1 VQLQQAG
8 KEVIKALAPQR
19 LAGYE
24 ARCPRH
30 AL

>member
-1 VQLQQAG
+1 MQLQQAG

-24 ARCPRH
+24 ARHPCH
-30 AL
+30 TL